1 MDARVPERVALRTE
15 EGTKVPESNKLH
27 PLNQLVRMRSPV
39 QIWVAAPEALK
50 IKVFE
55 GFLLRI
61 LIFWCGLNVG
71 QIVDP
76 HCDPCG
82 KRAGKS
88 QRVPGRKFALP
99 ARFFSLSYMTCS
111 MKLPIVAAASS
122 CFCRLAW
129 V

>member
-61 LIFWCGLNVG
+61 LIFWCGSNVG

-76 HCDPCG
+76 HRGPHG
-82 KRAGKS
+82 ERAGKL
-88 QRVPGRKFALP
+88 QRVQGRKFALP
-99 ARFFSLSYMTCS
+99 ALLFFLPYMTCA
-111 MKLPIVAAASS
+111 MKDPMVWAASS
-122 CFCRLAW
+122 CFCRVAW